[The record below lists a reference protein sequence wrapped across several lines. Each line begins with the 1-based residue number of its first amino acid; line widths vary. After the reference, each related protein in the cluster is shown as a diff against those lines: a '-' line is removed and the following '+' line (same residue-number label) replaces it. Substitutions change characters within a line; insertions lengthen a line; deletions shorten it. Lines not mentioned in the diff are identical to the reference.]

1 MMIQAAIMGVF
12 NTFLM
17 QCESLFDSVVS
28 GWNNFFPIADPTW
41 MFLGVLS
48 VVLFAPLLFNR
59 LRLPHIIGMIL
70 AGLVIGPNGL
80 NILSRDDSF
89 ELFGKVG
96 LYYIMFLASLEVNMQ
111 EMKQSKAGALL
122 MGLAVFTIPILLGL
136 VTNIFVLKYSFIAS
150 LLLASMYASYTL
162 ISYPIV
168 ARYGLSRLRCVNFVV
183 GGAMITDTLTL
194 FVLAIIAGTFTGEAN
209 GWFVLFMLLK
219 LLAIAAVIIFLFP
232 RIARYFFRNYNDSV
246 IQYIFVMMMLFLGA
260 GLMEL
265 AGMEGILGAF
275 ITGLVLNPL
284 IPHSSPLMRRIDFVG
299 NAIFIPYFL
308 IGVGMM
314 IDIRVLFNGGGS
326 LLVAAVMISTALIGK
341 WVASFLV
348 AKRYRMSWNEQG
360 LMFGL
365 STSQAAATLAAAFV
379 GHGIILSDGSRLLND
394 DVLNGTILLIL
405 ATCLVS
411 SIISDRASRKLIVS
425 GALSSNPVGIS
436 SKKTLLALANPNMV
450 DKLMDL
456 ALLIR
461 KENSPVPLSAIN
473 VVLDEDKS
481 RQGGATKLLDAAANI
496 AASVNVPLLTKM
508 LLTTNLAHG
517 IIHEVKEN
525 DYRELILGFHKRET
539 ANDSFLG
546 NVLPEV
552 LNAID
557 CQVIMARMNIP
568 LNTVRTIHITFPAK
582 AEYEAGFSYWVE
594 ETARMASGLDCRIMY
609 HGHPDTMGK
618 IKGLLKEFSP
628 VDAQFFDTDGGNDL
642 KRLSKIVKEDHLLIV
657 VSARRG
663 SISFRPSHDHIFVQL
678 QRDYPNT
685 SVLLIYPNGYKVEGG
700 ETH

>member
-1 MMIQAAIMGVF
+1 MNF
-12 NTFLM
+12 S
-17 QCESLFDSVVS
+17 SLFPVTE
-28 GWNNFFPIADPTW
+28 PTW
-41 MFLGVLS
+41 IFLGVLS
-48 VVLFAPLLFNR
+48 IVLFAPLLFNK
-59 LRLPHIIGMIL
+59 LRMPHIIGMIL
-70 AGLVIGPNGL
+70 AGLLVGPNGL
-80 NILSRDDSF
+80 NIFERDSSF

-96 LYYIMFLASLEVNMQ
+96 LYYIMFLASLEINMQ
-111 EMKQSKAGALL
+111 EMKQAKGGALL
-122 MGLAVFTIPILLGL
+122 MGLAVFAIPVVLGMAANLYILE
-136 VTNIFVLKYSFIAS
+136 YSLIAS

-168 ARYGLSRLRCVNFVV
+168 ARHGLSRLRCVNFVV
-183 GGAMITDTLTL
+183 GGTIITDTLTL
-194 FVLAIIAGTFTGEAN
+194 FVLAVVAGTFTGEADI
-209 GWFVLFMLLK
+209 WFVLFMLLK
-219 LLAIAAVIIFLFP
+219 LIAIAAVIIFVFP
-232 RIARYFFRNYNDSV
+232 RIARRFFRTYNDSV
-246 IQYIFVMMMLFLGA
+246 IQYIFVMVMLFLGA

-275 ITGLVLNPL
+275 ITGLVLNRL

-308 IGVGMM
+308 IGVGML
-314 IDIRVLFNGGGS
+314 IDVRVLFNGDGS
-326 LLVAAVMISTALIGK
+326 LLVAAVMISTALLGK
-341 WVASFLV
+341 WLASFLV
-348 AKRYRMSWNEQG
+348 AKRYRMSWNEQK

-379 GHGIILSDGSRLLND
+379 GHGIILPDGSRLLND

-405 ATCLVS
+405 VTCIVS
-411 SIISDRASRKLIVS
+411 SVVSDRASRKLVVS
-425 GALSSNPVGIS
+425 GAALNKPAGVS

-461 KENSPVPLSAIN
+461 KENSAIPLSAIT
-473 VVLDEDKS
+473 VVLDEDKNLQ
-481 RQGGATKLLDAAANI
+481 RGASKLLDKAAGI

-508 LLTTNLAHG
+508 RLTTNLAHG

-525 DYRELILGFHKRET
+525 DYRELIVGFHKKET
-539 ANDSFLG
+539 ANDTFLG

-552 LNAID
+552 LNALD
-557 CQVIMARMNIP
+557 CQVVMARMNIP
-568 LNTVRTIHITFPAK
+568 LNTVRMMHITFPAK
-582 AEYEAGFSYWVE
+582 AEFEAGFPYWVE
-594 ETARMASGLDCRIMY
+594 ETARMAAGLGCEIMY
-609 HGHPDTMGK
+609 HGHPDTFVR
-618 IKGLLKEFSP
+618 IKELLAKCDP
-628 VDAQFFDTDGGNDL
+628 VEAHFFDTDGGNDL
-642 KRLSKIVKEDHLLIV
+642 KRLSKIIKEDHLLVI

-685 SVLLIYPNGYKVEGG
+685 SVLLVYPNGYKVEGG

>member
-1 MMIQAAIMGVF
+1 MIP
-12 NTFLM
+12 L
-17 QCESLFDSVVS
+17 SLFPVTE
-28 GWNNFFPIADPTW
+28 PTW
-41 MFLGVLS
+41 IFLGVLCI
-48 VVLFAPLLFNR
+48 VLFAPLVFNK

-70 AGLVIGPNGL
+70 AGLAIGPNGF
-80 NILSRDDSF
+80 NILVRDDSF

-96 LYYIMFLASLEVNMQ
+96 LYYIMFLASLEINMQ
-111 EMKQSKAGALL
+111 EMKQAKGGALL
-122 MGLAVFTIPILLGL
+122 LGLAVFGIPIALGML
-136 VTNIFVLKYSFIAS
+136 SNMYILKYSFLAS

-183 GGAMITDTLTL
+183 GGTIITDTLTL
-194 FVLAIIAGTFTGEAN
+194 FVLAVIAGTFTGEASV
-209 GWFVLFMLLK
+209 WFVLFMLVK
-219 LLAIAAVIIFLFP
+219 LLAIVGIIIFFFP
-232 RIARYFFRNYNDSV
+232 RIARYFFRKYNDSV
-246 IQYIFVMMMLFLGA
+246 IQYIFVLAMLFLGA

-275 ITGLVLNPL
+275 ITGLVLNRL

-314 IDIRVLFNGGGS
+314 IDIRVLFNGGDS
-326 LLVAAVMISTALIGK
+326 LMVATVMVVTALTGK
-341 WVASFLV
+341 WLASFLV
-348 AKRYRMSWNEQG
+348 SKVYRMSSNEQS

-365 STSQAAATLAAAFV
+365 STSQAAATLAAAIV
-379 GHGIILSDGSRLLND
+379 GHSIILSDGSRLLND

-405 ATCLVS
+405 VTCIVS
-411 SIISDRASRKLIVS
+411 SIVADRASRKLVVS
-425 GALSSNPVGIS
+425 GDTLAAPRPLE
-436 SKKTLLALANPNMV
+436 SKKTLVALANPLMV

-456 ALLIR
+456 ALIVR
-461 KENSPVPLSAIN
+461 KEKCSIPLSAIT
-473 VVLDEDKS
+473 VVLDEDKQ
-481 RQGGATKLLDAAANI
+481 RQEQATKVLDQAVNI

-508 LLTTNLAHG
+508 RLTTNLAHG
-517 IIHEVKEN
+517 IVHEVKEN
-525 DYRELILGFHKRET
+525 DYRELILGFHKKET

-557 CQVIMARMNIP
+557 CQVVMARMNIP
-568 LNTVRTIHITFPAK
+568 LNTVRCIHITFPAK

-594 ETARMASGLDCRIMY
+594 ETARMASGLGCRIMY
-609 HGHPDTMGK
+609 HGHPDTMSK
-618 IKGLLKEFSP
+618 IKQMLNGLSP
-628 VDAQFFDTDGGNDL
+628 VNAQFLPTDGGNDL
-642 KRLSKIVKEDHLLIV
+642 KRLSKVIKEDHLLIV

-663 SISFRPSHDHIFVQL
+663 SISFRPSLDHVFVQL
-678 QRDYPNT
+678 QRDYPST
-685 SVLLIYPNGYKVEGG
+685 SVLLIYPNGYRIEGG